1 MITTG
6 CQKCDEK
13 LAEVDMPT
21 LDVLCDEHK
30 LEYFEHCALVAV
42 NGYLDL
48 GLTGDDNDY
57 NYRKA
62 KWQQRR
68 ARLAGLLNQIELDEM
83 KEVEI

>member
-13 LAEVDMPT
+13 IRDEGSNEI
-21 LDVLCDEHK
+21 LCDKHK
-30 LEYFEHCALVAV
+30 LEYLEHSALAAV
-42 NGYLDL
+42 NHYLNE
-48 GLTGDDNDY
+48 GLTGDEADY

-62 KWQQRR
+62 KWAQRR
-68 ARLAGLLNQIELDEM
+68 ARLANLLRQIELDEM